1 MFSFLRHKMI
11 NIFEDKSFSEI
22 LTGSAFALVAR
33 VISAGLALIISLL
46 VARIY
51 GAEVMGILAIVQAF
65 MIMASILAVLGTNV
79 SILRMI
85 PEHIVKYSIASA
97 FQVYRKT
104 QFIVVFAS
112 IAVGIV
118 LFGCSDL
125 IAGRIFSNPD
135 YSFYIAITATCVIFK
150 ALMEYNT
157 QAVRGLRLI
166 RTFALMQILPHAAM
180 LLILFLLLL
189 RGSQAN
195 DPVYAQLFAWG
206 ITAIIG
212 VAIMNRAFRQRQKPT
227 DIIQSLPV
235 KDILILSSPMLM
247 TASMTFIV
255 GQVGVLILGI
265 YRSPVEVGYY
275 SAAVKLA
282 TLTTFVLQAIN
293 SMAAP
298 KFSELFH
305 LGNIDELFFVAKK
318 TTKLIFWT
326 TVPILLLLVFF
337 GHYALSLFGKEFT
350 GAYYPMLILVI
361 GQFVNSVSGPTGH
374 FMNMTGHQRV
384 FRNIIGL
391 ASGVSVAFSFL
402 LIPTFG
408 FYGAALAATGSLVL
422 WNVCTLIYIKIK
434 YGMTIGY
441 FPLLS

>member
-1 MFSFLRHKMI
+1 MFSPLHQKI
-11 NIFEDKSFSEI
+11 IDIFADKSFSEI
-22 LTGSAFALVAR
+22 LTGSVFALLAR
-33 VISAGLALIISLL
+33 VLAAGLALVISIL

-51 GAEVMGILAIVQAF
+51 GAEAMGILAIVQAF

-79 SILRMI
+79 SILSMI
-85 PEHIVKYSIASA
+85 PEHIVKYSITSA
-97 FQVYRKT
+97 FKVYRKT
-104 QFIVVFAS
+104 QLIVVFAS
-112 IAVGIV
+112 IVIGLA
-118 LFGCSDL
+118 LFGCSSL
-125 IAGRIFSNPD
+125 IAGKVFSNSD
-135 YSFYIAITATCVIFK
+135 YSFYIAITSSCVIFK

-166 RTFALMQILPHAAM
+166 RTFAFMQILPHAAM
-180 LLILFLLLL
+180 LIILLLLLL
-189 RGSQAN
+189 RGTQMN
-195 DPVYAQLFAWG
+195 DPVYAQLFAWCV
-206 ITAIIG
+206 TAIIG
-212 VAIMNRAFRQRQKPT
+212 VAIMDRAFRQRQKPT
-227 DIIQSLPV
+227 DMIGPLPF
-235 KDILILSSPMLM
+235 KDILIISSPMLM

-265 YRSPVEVGYY
+265 YRSSVEVGYY
-275 SAAVKLA
+275 AAAVKLA

-305 LGNIDELFFVAKK
+305 QGDIDQLFHVAKK
-318 TTKLIFWT
+318 TTRLIFWT
-326 TVPILLLLVFF
+326 TVPILLLLVCF
-337 GHYALSLFGKEFT
+337 GNYALSLFGKQFT

-361 GQFVNSVSGPTGH
+361 GQFINSISGPTGH

-408 FYGAALAATGSLVL
+408 FYGAAFAATCSLIL
-422 WNVCTLIYIKIK
+422 WNACTLIYIKIK

-441 FPLLS
+441 FPLFP